1 MNEWLKKLGESAKA
15 AWAKW
20 SKIQKGIIIGIA
32 IAIIIAVAAL
42 FRVSSTPTTVRL
54 FNAPVTGDMQSQ
66 ILTRLDQEN
75 VEATVNDA
83 GYISVPDEKTAIKMR
98 EILISEGLVPAVVD
112 PWASFFDRG
121 WSTTDADQNQKK
133 KLAIERALTQHIQA
147 IDDVASA
154 DVRLSLP
161 EDKLFKSEQDRV
173 RASVLIR
180 AKPMSDL
187 YTNRRRILGI
197 QRLIVSAVEGLT
209 PDPEYCVIT
218 DSEGNILNDFEGMAE
233 SDRLDLVKKQEKLI
247 REGEA
252 HYRAQIL
259 KALQNTLSSDRV
271 RDLNIKIDMDF
282 SKETKDS
289 EVYHAITIRE
299 DNPDTPYD
307 DSEYR
312 DVLPKSQQTV
322 TREWQGTGF
331 NPQGPAGTEGQNPPV
346 YSDMSNVIGK
356 QTETGVTQNNAL
368 NKDVIHREE
377 SPRYGKVTVSVN
389 IDGIWTKKYDKNHNP
404 VFNESGGIVRD
415 YAPVPKEQL
424 EQWAD
429 YIQSAIGY
437 DRAKGYKVTVTNI
450 PFDRSAEFEAEDAAI
465 LKARQTRLTI
475 ILVLIGL
482 AAILAVFI
490 LYRFIS
496 REMERRRRLREEE
509 LLRKQQ
515 AARDQALWEAKEE
528 GVEVTMSVEERKRAE
543 LQENAI
549 AMAKEHPE
557 DVAMLI
563 RTWLMEE

>member
-1 MNEWLKKLGESAKA
+1 MNEWLKKLGDSAKG

-20 SKIQKGIIIGIA
+20 SKIQKGIVIGVVVVIIV
-32 IAIIIAVAAL
+32 AVVAM

-54 FNAPVTGDMQSQ
+54 FNAPVTGDMQAQ
-66 ILTRLDQEN
+66 ILTRLDQEH
-75 VEATVNDA
+75 VQATVNDA
-83 GYISVPDEKTAIKMR
+83 GYISVPDEKTATKMR
-98 EILISEGLVPAVVD
+98 DILITEGLVPASVD
-112 PWASFFDRG
+112 PFASFFDRG
-121 WSTTDADQNQKK
+121 WSTTDADQNV
-133 KLAIERALTQHIQA
+133 KLQQAITRTLKQHIEA
-147 IDDVASA
+147 LDDVAFA
-154 DVRLSLP
+154 DVTLVLP
-161 EDKLFKSEQDRV
+161 EDKLFSADQKPVS
-173 RASVLIR
+173 ASVILK

-187 YTNRRRILGI
+187 FTNRRKILGV
-197 QRLIVSAVEGLT
+197 QRLIMSAVEGLAA
-209 PDPEYCVIT
+209 ENCIIT

-289 EVYHAITIRE
+289 EVYHPITIRE

-307 DSEYR
+307 DSEFR
-312 DVLPKSQQTV
+312 DTLPVSQQTV

-331 NPQGPAGTEGQNPPV
+331 NPQGPAGVEGQNPPV

-389 IDGIWTKKYDKNHNP
+389 VDGIWKKKYDKNHNP
-404 VFNESGGIVRD
+404 VFNDEGGIVRD
-415 YAPVPKEQL
+415 YSPVPKEQL
-424 EQWAD
+424 EDIAN